1 MLLVAFSLLLLIF
14 FLGLIFSGSITMC
27 LSVFFFALI
36 LHETLDF
43 LDYGGY
49 FLSYVREV
57 FDPVCV
63 LDTWSCLTVID
74 PVDCSLPDSPDHGI
88 LQEIILEW
96 VASFF
101 SRGSSRPRDRTQV
114 FCIVGRSFTI

>member
-43 LDYGGY
+43 LD
-49 FLSYVREV
+49 
-57 FDPVCV
+57 
-63 LDTWSCLTVID
+63 
-74 PVDCSLPDSPDHGI
+74 
-88 LQEIILEW
+88 
-96 VASFF
+96 
-101 SRGSSRPRDRTQV
+101 
-114 FCIVGRSFTI
+114 